1 MNTRRG
7 RLQPFCRSR
16 APARFTR
23 GFTLIEVIVAISLL
37 AFGLALAFGA
47 MRGAVRATEKAELV
61 SQRGERLRAV
71 QGFLRAQLNAALPI
85 AYELDQ
91 ETGEAT
97 FLRGTS
103 TRLEFVGLLP
113 GYLSRGGPYLQ
124 TFELARGDRGQRL
137 LFNHQLLTPD
147 GALEAERE
155 PVVLLDGIAEGS
167 FQFRT
172 LDAQSRAGAWQR
184 EWQAPTQLPPLIR
197 LKVRFIDGRRQWPEF
212 VAATR
217 LGLPF
222 GGAPPVPLAVEAA
235 EGQ

>member
-1 MNTRRG
+1 VTS
-7 RLQPFCRSR
+7 PRSR
-16 APARFTR
+16 FPAAGLARASR

-47 MRGAVRATEKAELV
+47 MRGAVKATERAELV

-71 QGFLRAQLNAALPI
+71 QGFLRTQLNAALPI

-103 TRLEFVGLLP
+103 TKLEFVALMP

-124 TFELARGDRGQRL
+124 TLELARGERGQRL
-137 LFNHQLLTPD
+137 LFRHQLLTPD
-147 GALEAERE
+147 GALDAERE

-167 FQFRT
+167 FEFRT

-184 EWQAPTQLPPLIR
+184 EWNAPTQLPPLVR
-197 LKVRFIDGRRQWPEF
+197 LKIRFSDERRQWPAF
-212 VAATR
+212 VVATR

-222 GGAPPVPLAVEAA
+222 GGTPPLPLAAEAVG
-235 EGQ
+235 GQ